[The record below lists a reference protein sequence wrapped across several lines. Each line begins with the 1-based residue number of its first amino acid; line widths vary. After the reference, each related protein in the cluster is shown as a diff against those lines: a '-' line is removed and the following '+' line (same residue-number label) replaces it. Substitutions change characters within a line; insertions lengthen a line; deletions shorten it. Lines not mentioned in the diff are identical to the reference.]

1 MQKVITINL
10 NGNAYQIDERG
21 YAALVAYLEQAE
33 QQLAGNP
40 DRAEILA
47 DLEQAI
53 AEKCQRFLSAQK
65 NVVTAAEVDQI
76 IAEMGPV
83 ERPSE
88 ATAGAGASG
97 ATDDRAR
104 SSGAPRRL
112 YLVKEG
118 AMIAGVCNGIAAF
131 IGIDATIVR
140 VVFLVLLFLTKG
152 FWALVY
158 GVLMFVI
165 PSANTAEERAAA
177 HGEPFNA
184 QELID
189 RAKKGYADIG
199 GPTFSWGWLGNWRRE
214 HRAWRRQHRA
224 ARRAVWW
231 PPPPVVPAPHFNYA
245 TRIGAGL
252 MIPIFS
258 LVSVLAFMA
267 FAYACA
273 SLVMSR
279 EAFGRPLP
287 LEVPLWLGLL
297 VVFLAYNAISW
308 PLRTAR
314 RASYFAV
321 GGYHYGMVAAWDG
334 VLSVGFAI
342 VIAWI
347 AYQTMPEVHD
357 LVNALPG
364 FWDVLRTTWDR

>member
-21 YAALVAYLEQAE
+21 YSALVAYLEQAE
-33 QQLAGNP
+33 QKLAGNP
-40 DRAEILA
+40 DRSEILA

-65 NVVTAAEVDQI
+65 SVVTAVEVDQI
-76 IAEMGPV
+76 ITEMGPV

-88 ATAGAGASG
+88 TAAGDSG
-97 ATDDRAR
+97 AASDRAR
-104 SSGAPRRL
+104 SASAPRRL
-112 YLVKEG
+112 YLVKED

-131 IGIDATIVR
+131 IGIDATIIR
-140 VVFLVLLFLTKG
+140 IVFLILVVITKG

-189 RAKKGYADIG
+189 RAKKGYADMG
-199 GPTFSWGWLGNWRRE
+199 GPTLSWGWHGDWRRQ
-214 HRAWRRQHRA
+214 HRAWRRQQRA
-224 ARRAVWW
+224 SMRARWW
-231 PPPPVVPAPHFNYA
+231 APPPVAPAPQLNYA
-245 TRIGAGL
+245 SRIGAGL

-258 LVSVLAFMA
+258 LVSVGAFLL
-267 FAYACA
+267 FAYASA

-287 LEVPLWLGLL
+287 LEVPLWMGLL
-297 VVFLAYNAISW
+297 VIVLAYNAISW
-308 PLRTAR
+308 PLHAAR
-314 RASYFAV
+314 RASYYAV
-321 GGYHYGMVAAWDG
+321 GGYHYGIVAAWDG
-334 VLSVGFAI
+334 FLWMGFAI
-342 VIAWI
+342 AVGWI
-347 AYQTMPEVHD
+347 AYRTVPEVHD

>member
-21 YAALVAYLEQAE
+21 YTALVAYLEQAE
-33 QQLAGNP
+33 QKLAGNP

-53 AEKCQRFLSAQK
+53 AEKCQRFLNAQK
-65 NVVTAAEVDQI
+65 TVVTAAEVDQVI
-76 IAEMGPV
+76 TEMGPV

-88 ATAGAGASG
+88 APAGDSGPAGDHAH
-97 ATDDRAR
+97 

-131 IGIDATIVR
+131 IGIDATIIR
-140 VVFLVLLFLTKG
+140 IVFLILLFVTKG
-152 FWALVY
+152 FWALAY
-158 GVLMFVI
+158 GALMFVI

-189 RAKKGYADIG
+189 RAKKSYADMG
-199 GPTFSWGWLGNWRRE
+199 GPTLSWGWHGNWRQQR
-214 HRAWRRQHRA
+214 RAWRRQRA
-224 ARRAVWW
+224 AARAAWW
-231 PPPPVVPAPHFNYA
+231 PAPPVAPVSHFNYG

-258 LVSVLAFMA
+258 LVSAAAFVT

-279 EAFGRPLP
+279 EAFGQPLP
-287 LEVPLWLGLL
+287 LDVPLWVGLL
-297 VVFLAYNAISW
+297 VAFLAYNAISW
-308 PLRTAR
+308 PLHAAR
-314 RASYFAV
+314 RASYYAV

-334 VLSVGFAI
+334 VLGAGFAI

-347 AYQTMPEVHD
+347 AYQTVPDVHD
-357 LVNALPG
+357 LVNGLPG

>member
-10 NGNAYQIDERG
+10 NGNAYQIDEQG
-21 YAALVAYLEQAE
+21 YAVLVAYLEQAE
-33 QQLAGNP
+33 QKLADNP

-65 NVVTAAEVDQI
+65 NVVSDAEVDQI

-88 ATAGAGASG
+88 TTAGQNAPGG
-97 ATDDRAR
+97 DHAR
-104 SSGAPRRL
+104 TSGAPRRL

-131 IGIDATIVR
+131 IGVDATIIR
-140 VVFLVLLFLTKG
+140 IVFLILVFLTKG

-189 RAKKGYADIG
+189 RAKKSYADMG
-199 GPTFSWGWLGNWRRE
+199 GPTWSGNWRANWRRQQ
-214 HRAWRRQHRA
+214 RAWRRQQRA
-224 ARRAVWW
+224 AARASWW
-231 PPPPVVPAPHFNYA
+231 PAPPVTPAPHVNYA
-245 TRIGAGL
+245 TRIGAGVL
-252 MIPIFS
+252 IPVFS
-258 LVSVLAFMA
+258 LVSAAAFLA
-267 FAYACA
+267 FAYAGA

-287 LEVPLWLGLL
+287 LEVPLWVGLL
-297 VVFLAYNAISW
+297 VLFVVYHAIAGS
-308 PLRTAR
+308 LHAAR
-314 RASYFAV
+314 RASYYAV
-321 GGYHYGMVAAWDG
+321 GGYHYGIVAAWDG
-334 VLSVGFAI
+334 LLWVGFAI
-342 VIAWI
+342 VMAWI
-347 AYQTMPEVHD
+347 AYQTVPEVRD
-357 LVNALPG
+357 LVNGLPG

>member
-21 YAALVAYLEQAE
+21 YTALVAYLEQAE
-33 QQLAGNP
+33 QKLAGNP

-53 AEKCQRFLSAQK
+53 AEKCQRFLNAQK
-65 NVVTAAEVDQI
+65 SVVTAVEVDQI
-76 IAEMGPV
+76 ITEMGPV

-88 ATAGAGASG
+88 TAAGDAGATSE
-97 ATDDRAR
+97 RAR
-104 SSGAPRRL
+104 TTGAPRRL

-131 IGIDATIVR
+131 VGIDATIIR
-140 VVFLVLLFLTKG
+140 IIFLILVFVTKG

-189 RAKKGYADIG
+189 RAKKSYADMG
-199 GPTFSWGWLGNWRRE
+199 GPTWSGNWRASWRRQQ
-214 HRAWRRQHRA
+214 RAWRRQQRA
-224 ARRAVWW
+224 AMRTHWW
-231 PPPPVVPAPHFNYA
+231 PTPPMAAAPQFGYA
-245 TRIGAGL
+245 TRIGVGL

-258 LVSVLAFMA
+258 LVSVAAFLI
-267 FAYACA
+267 FAYVCA

-287 LEVPLWLGLL
+287 LEVPLWMGL
-297 VVFLAYNAISW
+297 VVIFLAYNAVSW
-308 PLRTAR
+308 PLHAAR
-314 RASYFAV
+314 RASYYAV

-334 VLSVGFAI
+334 VLWVGFAI
-342 VIAWI
+342 VIGWI
-347 AYQTMPEVHD
+347 AYQTVPEVHD
-357 LVNALPG
+357 LVSALPG
-364 FWDVLRTTWDR
+364 FVDVLRATWDR

>member
-10 NGNAYQIDERG
+10 NGNAFQIDERG

-33 QQLAGNP
+33 QKLAGNP
-40 DRAEILA
+40 DRAEILS

-76 IAEMGPV
+76 ISEMGPV

-88 ATAGAGASG
+88 AATGEG
-97 ATDDRAR
+97 ATGGERAR
-104 SSGAPRRL
+104 TTGAPRRL

-131 IGIDATIVR
+131 IGVDATIVR
-140 VVFLVLLFLTKG
+140 IVFLILVFLTKG

-189 RAKKGYADIG
+189 RAKKSYAGMG
-199 GPTFSWGWLGNWRRE
+199 GPTWSGHWRTNWRRQQ
-214 HRAWRRQHRA
+214 RAWRRQQRA
-224 ARRAVWW
+224 ARKGAWW
-231 PPPPVVPAPHFNYA
+231 PAPAMVPPPQFNYA

-252 MIPIFS
+252 MIPILS
-258 LVSVLAFMA
+258 VVSVLAFLA
-267 FAYACA
+267 FAYAAA

-287 LEVPLWLGLL
+287 LEVPLWVGLL
-297 VVFLAYNAISW
+297 VAFVIYNVISG
-308 PLRTAR
+308 PLHAAR
-314 RASYFAV
+314 RASYYAV
-321 GGYHYGMVAAWDG
+321 GGYHYGIVAAWDG
-334 VLSVGFAI
+334 VLWVGFAV
-342 VIAWI
+342 VIGWI
-347 AYQTMPEVHD
+347 AYQALPEVRD